1 MHRTPHHAA
10 FRFGH
15 SLNIAHIRS
24 ATTRSTC
31 QSTCLMNAP
40 SLTHL
45 MPLPFIGK
53 PSKTYETTCGVSG
66 RTPATSEMSFTPS
79 APQLVH

>member
-1 MHRTPHHAA
+1 
-10 FRFGH
+10 
-15 SLNIAHIRS
+15 
-24 ATTRSTC
+24 
-31 QSTCLMNAP
+31 MNTP

-53 PSKTYETTCGVSG
+53 PSKTYETTYGVSG
-66 RTPATSEMSFTPS
+66 RTSATSEMSFTPS